1 MNPSTPLAL
10 RPADADSAA
19 VSTLSSAVAAA
30 TRAFPGAVASSRA
43 SLDLADERSLLAEL
57 CDGVGLTCVFQPIID
72 FRSSEVAGF
81 EGLVRGPAG
90 TSMHAPIG
98 LFAAARRHG
107 VLGALELACRRTVL
121 QGFVALGL
129 PERLFLNI
137 GPVQRTEPGG
147 VVIESLGLDET
158 YAMVQSL
165 GLAPERVVLELTEH
179 APTLDLA
186 STRAAL
192 TAYRALGFEV
202 ALDDLGEGF
211 ASLRLWSELRPDYVK
226 IDRHFVDGIDTDTVK
241 LQFVRSMRHIADTTG
256 ARVIAEGIEHAVE
269 LQVVRDLGIL
279 FGQGYFIARPE
290 AQPQRA
296 ITAEVQEV
304 VNERRAYVHPQPS
317 QLGAGNVTLERIAAY
332 VVPVSPDMRSEDVV
346 ARFESDPALEVL
358 PVVERDRP
366 VGMIG
371 RASLIGRFARPFT
384 RELYGRKPCSTV
396 MEPRPLA
403 LDKAARV
410 EDLSRMIAEGA
421 SRQITAGFIVTDQ
434 GRYFGV
440 AQGHALMRHIT
451 DMQLDAARYANPL
464 TLLPGNVPIDE
475 YMDRMISERQ
485 SFHACYID
493 LDNFKPF
500 NDVFGYRRGDDLIQL
515 VARTLMAVRN
525 PECDFLGH
533 IGGDDFLILFRSPDW
548 EARCREALTR
558 FGEAV
563 TEYFHPDQIAA
574 GGFEA
579 EDRRGM
585 IIFHPVTS
593 LSIGVVTVTPES
605 FPSHV
610 EVSAAAAEAK
620 KMAKRA
626 LGNSLFVERRRAH
639 R

>member
-1 MNPSTPLAL
+1 MNPLPPAAVAGIRPQDRFGAPATARDAQPASALSTLPSASTPYVE
-10 RPADADSAA
+10 P
-19 VSTLSSAVAAA
+19 
-30 TRAFPGAVASSRA
+30 
-43 SLDLADERSLLAEL
+43 DEASLLAEL
-57 CDGVGLTCVFQPIID
+57 CEGIGLTCVFQPIVD
-72 FRSSEVAGF
+72 FRTSEVAGY

-90 TSMHAPIG
+90 TSIHSPMA

-107 VLGALELACRRTVL
+107 VSGPLELACRRTVL
-121 QGFVALGL
+121 RGFVEQDL

-137 GPVQRTEPGG
+137 GPVTRAHPGG
-147 VVIESLGLDET
+147 GVSESLGLDET
-158 YAMVQSL
+158 FAMLQSFR
-165 GLAPERVVLELTEH
+165 LAPERVVLELTEH
-179 APTLDLA
+179 APSLDLA
-186 STRAAL
+186 STRASLA
-192 TAYRALGFEV
+192 AYRALGFEV
-202 ALDDLGEGF
+202 ALDDMGEGY

-226 IDRHFVDGIDTDTVK
+226 IDRHFVDGIDADTVK
-241 LQFVRSMRHIADTTG
+241 LQFVRSMRQIAETSGT
-256 ARVIAEGIEHAVE
+256 RVIAEGIEHAEE
-269 LQVVRDLGIL
+269 LQVVRDLGIFL
-279 FGQGYFIARPE
+279 GQGYFIARPE

-296 ITAEVQEV
+296 ITANVQEV
-304 VNERRAYVHPQPS
+304 VNERRAYVHQQPS
-317 QLGAGNVTLERIAAY
+317 QLGAGNVTLERIASY
-332 VVPVSPDMRSEDVV
+332 VAPVSPDTRSEDVV

-358 PVVERDRP
+358 PVVERERA
-366 VGMIG
+366 VGLIG

-384 RELYGRKPCSTV
+384 RELYGRKPCSAV
-396 MEPRPLA
+396 MEPRPLTF
-403 LDKAARV
+403 DKAARV

-421 SRQITAGFIVTDQ
+421 SRQIAAGFIVTDQ

-464 TLLPGNVPIDE
+464 TLLPGNVPIDD
-475 YMDRMISERQ
+475 YMDRMIGERQ
-485 SFHACYID
+485 SFHACYVD

-515 VARTLMAVRN
+515 VARVLMAVRN
-525 PECDFLGH
+525 PERDFLGH

-585 IIFHPVTS
+585 VIFHPITS
-593 LSIGVVTVTPES
+593 LSIGVVAVTPES

-610 EVSAAAAEAK
+610 EVSAAAADAK

-626 LGNSLFVERRRAH
+626 LGNSLFIERRRAH